1 MPGTGGCRGEVP
13 RKSQTAPPGENPECW
28 EPRMRTGLAEGR
40 QYLATHPLCV
50 KCMAVGRYTKATVVD
65 HIKPHR
71 GDSVLFWDRDN
82 WQALCK
88 RCHDRKTWAEDRNP
102 EYRY

>member
-50 KCMAVGRYTKATVVD
+50 KCMSVGRYTKATVVD